1 MENQEDVET
10 PGVKIP
16 PPLIVLGIL
25 LAGLGVDYVFKAGFS
40 DEAWWLQI
48 AGMVLVILGLALNLW
63 SAVMYRKA
71 STNILP
77 NAADSNLIETGPF
90 VWSRNPI
97 YLGMLI
103 VFVGIS
109 FILNAPLALLFAPLA
124 WFVLRFYVIARE
136 EAYLLGRFGGEY
148 TSYQARVRRWI

>member
-1 MENQEDVET
+1 MENRKEIET
-10 PGVKIP
+10 PGVRIP
-16 PPLIVLGIL
+16 PPLIVLVIL
-25 LAGLGVDYVFKAGFS
+25 LAGLGLDYVFKTGFS

-48 AGMVLVILGLALNLW
+48 VGIVLVVLGLALNLW

-71 STNILP
+71 RTNILP
-77 NAADSNLIETGPF
+77 NAADSNLIEIGPF
-90 VWSRNPI
+90 AWSRNPI

-109 FILNAPLALLFAPLA
+109 LILNAPLALLFAPLA
-124 WFVLRFYVIARE
+124 WFALRFYVIARE
-136 EAYLLGRFGGEY
+136 EAYLVRRFGDEY